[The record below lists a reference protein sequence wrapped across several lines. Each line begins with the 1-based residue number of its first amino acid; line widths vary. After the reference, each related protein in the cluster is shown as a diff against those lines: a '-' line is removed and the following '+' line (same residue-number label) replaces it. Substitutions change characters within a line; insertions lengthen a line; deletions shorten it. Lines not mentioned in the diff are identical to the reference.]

1 MGSGLLQP
9 VHLIILLVIALVVLG
24 PKRLPEVGRSL
35 GAGMRGFRDSIS
47 GADEPDEIHVQS
59 VASDVPAAQAVPIA
73 EAAAAPVAASR
84 D

>member
-1 MGSGLLQP
+1 MGTGLLQP

-24 PKRLPEVGRSL
+24 PKRLPEVGKSL

-59 VASDVPAAQAVPIA
+59 VASDVPVAAPVAQA
-73 EAAAAPVAASR
+73 EAAPVPVAASR